1 MIDPELLLQ
10 GYRLG
15 VFPMAMED
23 DSIQWFSPDPRAI
36 LPLEDFHVPHA
47 LRRLVRKKVFAT
59 TINNAFSKVIEACAK
74 REDTWI
80 NLEIIES
87 YMRLH
92 QLGYAHSVEA
102 WKQGKLAGGLYGVAV
117 GGVFFG
123 ESMFHHVTN
132 ASKIALVAL
141 VEHLRARKFAL
152 LDTQWLTP
160 HLQQF
165 GGIEISRDFDT
176 AKLLQVWSEPLGV
189 KQGKLS
195 SAQMLYQGHQRDF
208 RGIRHVVEHRFA
220 KKNATD
226 GNAVEST
233 SELALLPGFDGMC
246 VTELMQ
252 SHVAFNNFEIDPR
265 ILAFRARLDDFRKRV
280 IYRRCKNFFAH
291 ETPQRVW
298 HMKIFQGQNCA
309 RIGRK
314 PLDRVVLHRHGKN
327 AEPITLQQEFG
338 IDHGGRSENVKRL
351 QRKGMNRFNYLTF

>member
-47 LRRLVRKKVFAT
+47 LRRLVRKKLFKT
-59 TINNAFSKVIEACAK
+59 TIDNAFSKVIEACAN

-92 QLGYAHSVEA
+92 QLGCAHSVEA
-102 WKQGKLAGGLYGVAV
+102 WKEGRLAGGLYGVAV

-123 ESMFHHVTN
+123 ESMFHHVTD

-165 GGIEISRDFDT
+165 GGIEISRDHYLR
-176 AKLLQVWSEPLGV
+176 LL
-189 KQGKLS
+189 
-195 SAQMLYQGHQRDF
+195 R
-208 RGIRHVVEHRFA
+208 R
-220 KKNATD
+220 
-226 GNAVEST
+226 AVE
-233 SELALLPGFDGMC
+233 LL
-246 VTELMQ
+246 
-252 SHVAFNNFEIDPR
+252 R
-265 ILAFRARLDDFRKRV
+265 
-280 IYRRCKNFFAH
+280 
-291 ETPQRVW
+291 
-298 HMKIFQGQNCA
+298 
-309 RIGRK
+309 
-314 PLDRVVLHRHGKN
+314 
-327 AEPITLQQEFG
+327 EF
-338 IDHGGRSENVKRL
+338 
-351 QRKGMNRFNYLTF
+351 